1 MMAKRRFVESD
12 IDEILSNGVTKATKY
27 QQRSVY
33 NCFVSFTKYKQ
44 REINMKT
51 VSNNDLDLLI
61 RDFLASLRNGQSD
74 GEELYK
80 RNTYLTMR
88 QALSRE
94 IKEIKGKE
102 VDIIND
108 KRNFPFPMNF
118 SLLVK
123 KTKKRWPGINQPL
136 P

>member
-1 MMAKRRFVESD
+1 MTKRRRFVDTD
-12 IDEILSNGVTKATKY
+12 IDEILSNGVTKGTKY

-33 NCFVSFTKYKQ
+33 NSFLMFIKEKQ
-44 REINMKT
+44 REVNMKM
-51 VSNNDLDLLI
+51 VSKTDLDLLV
-61 RDFLASLRNGQSD
+61 RDFFASLRNGES
-74 GEELYK
+74 GGLYK

-108 KRNFPFPMNF
+108 KQNFPRSNEFFNC
-118 SLLVK
+118 LLK
-123 KTKKRWPGINQPL
+123 K
-136 P
+136 